1 MKTDCHLLKGSS
13 LYVRNWIDKQP
24 SVKEESLTDWLLFD
38 ISSKIP
44 RITYKAFTR
53 HEEARKTG
61 ADWEWWFLYNN
72 FSYKFRVQAKKLKPN
87 VDNYASLAYTNA
99 YGLQIEKLIS
109 DVTLHNFLPLYAFY
123 TNNISNTKCGLNII
137 DEGVYIGEAQELYEK
152 FIVPVRHVISDNTI
166 LSETIPLSCLLC
178 CEMIRYDNNGTTFLN
193 FLSRYFEK
201 ISVDG
206 EKSTKLGQYT
216 EIPNYVISIIK
227 SANEKNNS
235 WVEKEFD
242 NFFKDVNGI
251 LIFDNRDIDKNIF
264 DE

>member
-1 MKTDCHLLKGSS
+1 M
-13 LYVRNWIDKQP
+13 
-24 SVKEESLTDWLLFD
+24 
-38 ISSKIP
+38 
-44 RITYKAFTR
+44 
-53 HEEARKTG
+53 
-61 ADWEWWFLYNN
+61 
-72 FSYKFRVQAKKLKPN
+72 
-87 VDNYASLAYTNA
+87 DNYASLAYTNA

-227 SANEKNNS
+227 SANEKKNS